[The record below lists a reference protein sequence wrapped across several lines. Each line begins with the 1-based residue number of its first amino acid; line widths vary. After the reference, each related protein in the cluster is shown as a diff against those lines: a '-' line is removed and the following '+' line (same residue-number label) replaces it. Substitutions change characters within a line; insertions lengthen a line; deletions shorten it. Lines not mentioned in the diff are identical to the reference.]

1 MKQNLPAL
9 HNHFNITMSEEFAK
23 EFEDIQLKTGLSA
36 VEVFRRAIA
45 VYGLVKPAS
54 MAGERVLLISKERER
69 ELLSI

>member
-9 HNHFNITMSEEFAK
+9 HNRFNITMSEELAK

-45 VYGLVKPAS
+45 VYGIVKPAS
-54 MAGERVLLISKERER
+54 MVGERILVVSEEKER